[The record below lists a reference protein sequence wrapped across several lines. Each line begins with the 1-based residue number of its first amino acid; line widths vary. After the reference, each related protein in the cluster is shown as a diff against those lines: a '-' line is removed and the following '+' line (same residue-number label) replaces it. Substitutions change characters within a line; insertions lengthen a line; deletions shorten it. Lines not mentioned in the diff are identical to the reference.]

1 MRVDLT
7 VQGMTCQACAGHIE
21 AALRK
26 VAGVENASVSYKAG
40 RGSVETSVQVAPTE
54 LVAAVEGA
62 GYRASFAPDSVASG
76 GSAAAPAARGRSSLL
91 DNLGRKLGYGGRQ
104 ASAAGGQAAI
114 LPVMPGTSATGTPS
128 VAGEAPISALHRL
141 AVESRAIPGA
151 SGANSSTPR
160 GLASDFDVLVIGT
173 GGAGVAAAIQ
183 AGSAGARVAIAEGTL
198 VGGTCVNVGCIPSK
212 NLIEAAAHYHAART
226 GFPGIAPCDPALD
239 WTSVLRQKHDLV
251 GELRQAKYI
260 DVLASYRTITLLTG
274 RVHLTGR
281 GSGSGP
287 VAARLDDGSGAREIR
302 AAKVIIATGTA
313 PAMPPI
319 PGLDQA
325 DPLDSATVMELQQLP
340 ASMLVL
346 GGGPVGVEAAQ
357 TFARFGVK
365 IVLVQRG
372 PRLLPGEEPVV
383 SEALRAALEAEGIEV
398 HTGTTASRVERV
410 GAETVVHVTQGSL
423 EGQLR
428 AERVLVAA
436 GRRPNTQDMGL
447 EAIGVRLT
455 TKGYVEVDTTM
466 RSTTHPDVYAAGDVT
481 GGPGYVY
488 VAAAGG
494 RVAAE
499 NAVNALSDASEGGTP
514 APREFD
520 LSVVPNVTF
529 TSPQVASVGL
539 TETGA
544 RDAGYEVKV
553 SVLEMVQVPR
563 ALVSHHTAG
572 LVKIVAET
580 ESGRLLGVHALAMN
594 AGDFIGE
601 AALAIR
607 FGLTAQDLTGTLHPY
622 LTWGEAL
629 KLAAQGFTS
638 DVTKLSCCA

>member
-1 MRVDLT
+1 MRVELT

-21 AALRK
+21 EALRH
-26 VAGVENASVSYKAG
+26 VDGVESATVSYKAG
-40 RGSVETSVQVAPTE
+40 RASVETSKDVSPAA
-54 LVAAVEGA
+54 LGAAVEGA
-62 GYRASFAPDSVASG
+62 GYSQVVQIPMPTRASTVNGTVPYG
-76 GSAAAPAARGRSSLL
+76 QRS
-91 DNLGRKLGYGGRQ
+91 DY
-104 ASAAGGQAAI
+104 
-114 LPVMPGTSATGTPS
+114 
-128 VAGEAPISALHRL
+128 
-141 AVESRAIPGA
+141 
-151 SGANSSTPR
+151 
-160 GLASDFDVLVIGT
+160 DVLIIGT

-183 AGSAGARVAIAEGTL
+183 AGSMGARVAIAEGIL

-226 GFPGIAPCDPALD
+226 GFPGIASCEPALD
-239 WTSVLRQKHDLV
+239 WTTVVRQKHDLV
-251 GELRQAKYI
+251 AELRQAKYL
-260 DVLASYRTITLLTG
+260 DVLASYPTITLLDG
-274 RVHLTGR
+274 RVQLMG
-281 GSGSGP
+281 GASGNGP
-287 VAARLDDGSGAREIR
+287 VAARLADGAGAREIR
-302 AAKVIIATGTA
+302 AAKVIIATGTS
-313 PAMPPI
+313 PAMPAI
-319 PGLDQA
+319 PGLEQA
-325 DPLDSATVMELQQLP
+325 DALDSTTVMELQQLP

-357 TFARFGVK
+357 TFSRFGVK
-365 IVLVQRG
+365 VVLVQRG

-410 GAETVVHVTQGSL
+410 GVETVVHVTQGSL

-436 GRRPNTQDMGL
+436 GRRPNTRDMGL
-447 EAIGVRLT
+447 EAAGVKLT
-455 TKGYVEVDTTM
+455 AKGYVEVDTTM

-499 NAVNALSDASEGGTP
+499 NAVNALANAAGTETP
-514 APREFD
+514 VAREFD
-520 LSVVPNVTF
+520 LSVVPSVTF
-529 TSPQVASVGL
+529 TAPQVASVGL
-539 TETGA
+539 TEAGA
-544 RDAGYEVKV
+544 RDAGYEVNV
-553 SVLEMVQVPR
+553 SVLQMAQVPR

-572 LVKIVAET
+572 LVKIIAESKT
-580 ESGRLLGVHALAMN
+580 GRLLGVHAVAMN

>member
-1 MRVDLT
+1 MRVELT

-21 AALRK
+21 EALRH
-26 VAGVENASVSYKAG
+26 VDGVESATVSYKAG
-40 RGSVETSVQVAPTE
+40 RASVETSKDVSPAA
-54 LVAAVEGA
+54 LGAAVEGA
-62 GYRASFAPDSVASG
+62 GYSQAVQIPMPTRDSTVNGTAPYG
-76 GSAAAPAARGRSSLL
+76 QRS
-91 DNLGRKLGYGGRQ
+91 DY
-104 ASAAGGQAAI
+104 
-114 LPVMPGTSATGTPS
+114 
-128 VAGEAPISALHRL
+128 
-141 AVESRAIPGA
+141 
-151 SGANSSTPR
+151 
-160 GLASDFDVLVIGT
+160 DVLIIGT

-183 AGSAGARVAIAEGTL
+183 AGSMGARVAIAEGTL

-226 GFPGIAPCDPALD
+226 GFPGIASCEPALD
-239 WTSVLRQKHDLV
+239 WTTVVRQKHDLV
-251 GELRQAKYI
+251 AELRQAKYL
-260 DVLASYRTITLLTG
+260 DVLASYPTITLLDG
-274 RVHLTGR
+274 RVQVMG
-281 GSGSGP
+281 GASGNGP
-287 VAARLDDGSGAREIR
+287 VAARLADGAGAREIR
-302 AAKVIIATGTA
+302 AAKVIIATGTS
-313 PAMPPI
+313 PAMPAI
-319 PGLDQA
+319 PGLEQA
-325 DPLDSATVMELQQLP
+325 DALDSTTVMELQQLP

-357 TFARFGVK
+357 TFSRFGVK
-365 IVLVQRG
+365 VVLVQRG

-410 GAETVVHVTQGSL
+410 GVETVVHVTQGSL

-436 GRRPNTQDMGL
+436 GRRPNTRDMGL
-447 EAIGVRLT
+447 EAAGVKLT
-455 TKGYVEVDTTM
+455 AKGYVEVDTTM

-499 NAVNALSDASEGGTP
+499 NAVNALANAAGTETP
-514 APREFD
+514 VAREFD
-520 LSVVPNVTF
+520 LSVVPSVTF
-529 TSPQVASVGL
+529 TAPQVASVGL
-539 TETGA
+539 TEAGA
-544 RDAGYEVKV
+544 RDAGYEVNV
-553 SVLEMVQVPR
+553 SVLQMAQVPR

-572 LVKIVAET
+572 LVKIIAESKT
-580 ESGRLLGVHALAMN
+580 GRLLGVHAVAMN